1 MSEYLIV
8 IEKTDTGYSAYSPD
22 VDGCVATGETIEEV
36 EKLMN
41 EALEF
46 HLEAMAHEGYE
57 IPKPHTL
64 ARYARIAA

>member
-22 VDGCVATGETIEEV
+22 VDGCVAAGETMEEV

-41 EALEF
+41 EALEL
-46 HLEAMAHEGYE
+46 HLEAMAEEGYE
-57 IPKPHTL
+57 IPKPHTY
-64 ARYARIAA
+64 ARYAKVAA